1 MFERQP
7 KASTGLNSKVHL
19 LHKANTLRLEEVAI
33 SSMHRNQHRRVK
45 QNLKKKSNFFQTKE

>member
-19 LHKANTLRLEEVAI
+19 LYKANTSRLEEVAI

-45 QNLKKKSNFFQTKE
+45 QKKKKE